1 MDIALDTTPQFATDG
16 FSNDA
21 SRLASIVDAAMERH
35 GSATLVSQGYCVD
48 VLLDLYTATD
58 DIGLRWS
65 IGERIEE
72 LRGRSVLF
80 ADELR
85 AHLEA
90 LVRIA
95 DFTGLVDSLRAA

>member
-1 MDIALDTTPQFATDG
+1 MDITLDTTPHSTDG

-21 SRLASIVDAAMERH
+21 SRLASIVDAAIERL
-35 GSATLVSQGYCVD
+35 GSATLVSQGHCID

-58 DIGLRWS
+58 DIGLKWS

-80 ADELR
+80 AGELR
-85 AHLEA
+85 ADLEA
-90 LVRIA
+90 LVEIA
-95 DFTGLVDSLRAA
+95 DFTGFVDSLRAA